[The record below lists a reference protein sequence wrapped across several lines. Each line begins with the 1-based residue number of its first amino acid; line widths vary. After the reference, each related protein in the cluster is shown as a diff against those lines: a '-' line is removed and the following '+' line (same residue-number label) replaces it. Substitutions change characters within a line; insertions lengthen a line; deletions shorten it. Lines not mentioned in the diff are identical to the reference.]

1 MVVQQYLQAWWN
13 IEAEEAVNGIEA
25 LKMTEEKAYDLLL
38 MDIRM
43 PQMDGIEATRILR
56 AERKKYRHTPVIA
69 LTADISALD
78 LHKEDNKLFSAVV
91 TKPFDPEVLRHS
103 ILALLNGNGNGNIP
117 EMKEDQSEGEEMRFT
132 QPEPDFSKAEEPF
145 EGMPDR
151 KQKFY
156 DMALQSLAQYRK
168 DFLHLMEQQDIPA
181 LEAIM
186 HKQKLLFM
194 MLGMGSFYQEMY
206 QLRKEMES
214 GVAFKDLAACLQD
227 IDQGLETVINKI
239 NFRKAQ
245 LEQASHN

>member
-1 MVVQQYLQAWWN
+1 
-13 IEAEEAVNGIEA
+13 
-25 LKMTEEKAYDLLL
+25 
-38 MDIRM
+38 
-43 PQMDGIEATRILR
+43 
-56 AERKKYRHTPVIA
+56 
-69 LTADISALD
+69 
-78 LHKEDNKLFSAVV
+78 
-91 TKPFDPEVLRHS
+91 
-103 ILALLNGNGNGNIP
+103 
-117 EMKEDQSEGEEMRFT
+117 MKEDQSEGEEMRFT

-156 DMALQSLAQYRK
+156 DMALQSLAQYRE
-168 DFLHLMEQQDIPA
+168 DFWHLMEQQDIPA

-245 LEQASHN
+245 LEQASRN